1 MKLLVFSD
9 SHSDVENMVRIT
21 QEEQPDRILHLGD
34 MVSDA
39 QALAARFPSIPL
51 HGVPGNNDYGE
62 SGAKEQM
69 LSLAGK
75 KLFLSHGHQYGV
87 KAGIS
92 RLQAQGVSRG
102 ADFVLFGHTHT
113 PYLDCVNGM
122 WLVNP
127 GSVCRMR
134 YYSLQVSYGVILLDA
149 EQTRCDIITQAR

>member
-21 QEEQPDRILHLGD
+21 LEEQPDRILHLGD

-62 SGAKEQM
+62 NGAKEQM
-69 LSLAGK
+69 LILAGK

-87 KAGIS
+87 KKGIS
-92 RLQAQGVSRG
+92 WLQRQGASRG
-102 ADFVLFGHTHT
+102 ADFILFGHTHM
-113 PYLDCVNGM
+113 PHLNCVNGM
-122 WLVNP
+122 WLINP
-127 GSVCRMR
+127 GSVCRML
-134 YYSLQVSYGVILLDA
+134 YYTRRVSYGVILLDG